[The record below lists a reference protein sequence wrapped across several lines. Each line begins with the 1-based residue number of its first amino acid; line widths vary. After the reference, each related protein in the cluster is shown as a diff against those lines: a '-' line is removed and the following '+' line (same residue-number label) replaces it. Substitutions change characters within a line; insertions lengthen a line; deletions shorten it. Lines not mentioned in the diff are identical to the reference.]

1 MSVLGGSGWYAVRC
15 VFEAQRGVF
24 EERITLWRADSF
36 ERAIQR
42 AEDEA
47 REYAATITD
56 SEDAYLGFAQAYRV
70 YDTPGDGAEVFSLMR
85 TSRRTPESYLDH
97 FFDTG
102 KERQQTI

>member
-1 MSVLGGSGWYAVRC
+1 MRC

-36 ERAIQR
+36 ER

-56 SEDAYLGFAQAYRV
+56 SEDAYLGFAQAYRL

-97 FFDTG
+97 FFDMG